1 MAKNKQRKIE
11 SDNEGSIVDVATNKM
26 VKMKINGTTKLP
38 VIRDIQVVNPDNFDP
53 KKLKL
58 DDEEESGGI
67 SRVNLLYK
75 YKNGERPLHFTCAN
89 DADAF
94 FRCNGVEEETY
105 AKKGGQRTG
114 TGKNVMKLYLD
125 SDNPE
130 HEKFHECILSICA
143 IVRKKIEKE
152 RGEKVDVKIRG
163 LYDVV
168 DDDKNVTGHALAARL
183 IESSDGVVYT
193 AAYNSEEQV
202 DIKSV
207 GRCSVRPGLTF
218 SYAIP
223 EDGGSYRITVSLAQ
237 MYYVARSLFPLR
249 DLE

>member
-75 YKNGERPLHFTCAN
+75 YKNGERPLYFTCAN

-114 TGKNVMKLYLD
+114 TGKNVMKFYLD

-202 DIKSV
+202 DIKSI